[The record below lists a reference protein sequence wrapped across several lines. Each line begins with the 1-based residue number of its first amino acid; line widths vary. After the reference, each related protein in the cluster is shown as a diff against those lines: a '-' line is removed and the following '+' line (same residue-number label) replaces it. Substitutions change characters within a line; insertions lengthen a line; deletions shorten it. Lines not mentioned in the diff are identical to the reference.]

1 MLNKHDKVTGLFWW
15 WMDYNAYPWAT
26 TQMNGWWYAPL
37 YDSNTG
43 KPLAAMAS
51 LKDFL
56 EGETAIRGI
65 EADNSNESDVWT
77 TLSGMRTSK
86 PTRKG
91 IYIHNGKKVVLK

>member
-1 MLNKHDKVTGLFWW
+1 M
-15 WMDYNAYPWAT
+15 
-26 TQMNGWWYAPL
+26 
-37 YDSNTG
+37 
-43 KPLAAMAS
+43 S